1 MFEMVWYFS
10 AVGPKNNIARF
21 LDEMKYNEAW
31 SRLTIPC
38 EFDDFVAINE
48 VVVLDSDEREQEITG
63 VVAEPF
69 EFKSF
74 ELEELFEY
82 LVNEY
87 QLDFSLKVDFFNC

>member
-1 MFEMVWYFS
+1 MFEMVWHFS
-10 AVGPKNNIARF
+10 ATGQRANVARF
-21 LDEMKYNEAW
+21 LDDMQYSEAW
-31 SRLTIPC
+31 SRLTIRC
-38 EFDDFVAINE
+38 EFDDFIAINE

-69 EFKSF
+69 DFELA

-82 LVNEY
+82 LVDEY

>member
-1 MFEMVWYFS
+1 MFEMVWHFS
-10 AVGPKNNIARF
+10 ATGQRANVARF
-21 LDEMKYNEAW
+21 LDDMQYSEAW
-31 SRLTIPC
+31 SRLTIRC
-38 EFDDFVAINE
+38 EFDDFIAINE
-48 VVVLDSDEREQEITG
+48 VVVVNSDNEQEITG